1 MKNNSLIKKIQ
12 NTQLGLN
19 GITPVSYID
28 KIFNSLT
35 KNVVS
40 AQSEGNINTVLS
52 PPQNL
57 EVDLITENELLLT
70 TENNKQLIV

>member
-19 GITPVSYID
+19 GITPASYLD

-35 KNVVS
+35 KNVALV
-40 AQSEGNINTVLS
+40 QSGGNINTIL
-52 PPQNL
+52 PPLQNP